1 MKLYVAERSG
11 NAHKA
16 RLFLSILGVEYE
28 AVDVAYLSLQGP
40 EFRVKNP
47 RGQIPVLEVDGRHIW
62 DSQAILVYLAR
73 RYGGEDW
80 LPTDPDGMAEVMQ
93 WLALSENELLLG
105 IAQARIGTTFA
116 AGNEDV
122 ILVPLDRAKRYAAR
136 GLRVMV
142 ERLAAHDWL
151 ALDRPTIAEM
161 ACFTY
166 AALTHEAGIDIAPYG
181 AVARWLERVRS
192 LPGFVAMPGME
203 AVPA

>member
-1 MKLYVAERSG
+1 MNLYVSERSG

-16 RLFLSILGVEYE
+16 RLFLSILGVEFE
-28 AVDVAYLSLQGP
+28 AVEADYAALQDP
-40 EFRVKNP
+40 AFLAKNP
-47 RGQIPVLEVDGRHIW
+47 RGQIPVLEVDGRYIW

-80 LPTDPDGMAEVMQ
+80 LPTDPEGMSEVMQ

-105 IAQARIGTTFA
+105 IAQARIGTRYANTSSSL
-116 AGNEDV
+116 
-122 ILVPLDRAKRYAAR
+122 ILVPLDVAKRYAAR
-136 GLRVMV
+136 GLRVME

-166 AALTHEAGIDIAPYG
+166 TALTHEADIDIAPYG
-181 AVARWLERVRS
+181 AVTRWLDRVRS

-203 AVPA
+203 AGPA

>member
-11 NAHKA
+11 NAHKV
-16 RLFLSILGVEYE
+16 RLFLSILGLEYE
-28 AVDVAYLSLQGP
+28 AVDADYGTLQSP
-40 EFRVKNP
+40 EFRAKNP
-47 RGQIPVLEVDGRHIW
+47 RGQIPTLEVDDRYIW

-105 IAQARIGTTFA
+105 IAQARIGTRYP
-116 AGNEDV
+116 AGNEDL

-136 GLRVMV
+136 GLCVME
-142 ERLAAHDWL
+142 ERLAARDWL

-166 AALTHEAGIDIAPYG
+166 TALTHEAGIDITPYG
-181 AVARWLERVRS
+181 AVTRWLDRVRS

-203 AVPA
+203 AA